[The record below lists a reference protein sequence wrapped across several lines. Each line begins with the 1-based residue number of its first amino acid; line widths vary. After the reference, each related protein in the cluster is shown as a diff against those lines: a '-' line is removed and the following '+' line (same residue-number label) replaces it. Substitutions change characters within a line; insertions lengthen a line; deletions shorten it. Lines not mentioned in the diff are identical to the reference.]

1 VSASGHKPSLLIS
14 INLQPHG
21 RPRDDCG
28 IIKQTARVISD
39 DILESA
45 HVTEAE
51 VRSEIAV
58 ALFARERLTLA
69 QAARLA
75 DLPQLDFQSLLAER
89 KVPIH
94 YDVEELE
101 QDLKTLKRL
110 ATR

>member
-1 VSASGHKPSLLIS
+1 M
-14 INLQPHG
+14 
-21 RPRDDCG
+21 
-28 IIKQTARVISD
+28 VISD

-58 ALFARERLTLA
+58 ARFARERLTLA

-75 DLPQLDFQSLLAER
+75 DLPHLDFQPLLAER

-94 YDVEELE
+94 YDVGELE
-101 QDLKTLKRL
+101 SR
-110 ATR
+110 

>member
-1 VSASGHKPSLLIS
+1 M
-14 INLQPHG
+14 
-21 RPRDDCG
+21 
-28 IIKQTARVISD
+28 VISD

-58 ALFARERLTLA
+58 ALFAGERLTLA
-69 QAARLA
+69 HAARLA

-94 YDVEELE
+94 YNVEELE

>member
-1 VSASGHKPSLLIS
+1 M
-14 INLQPHG
+14 
-21 RPRDDCG
+21 
-28 IIKQTARVISD
+28 VISD